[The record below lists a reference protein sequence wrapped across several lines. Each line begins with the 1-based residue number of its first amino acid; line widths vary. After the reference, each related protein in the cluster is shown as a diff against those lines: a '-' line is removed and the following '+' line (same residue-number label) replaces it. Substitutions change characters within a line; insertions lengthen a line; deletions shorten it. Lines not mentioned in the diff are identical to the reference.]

1 MIHILEEYFR
11 GYPARKKVVKF
22 LWEAGLS
29 VKNGKIYVKDVEVPI
44 TGIAEVT
51 GVNRKI
57 VYHTIEYIESK
68 PALKILFENLTPRQ
82 SLISIA
88 PLMGWEVLE
97 LTISKKAYESTVAMV
112 LNGLAKRR
120 IRVIEIFGTN
130 TYEGKAKV
138 YIVIE
143 GVLPFDMIAE
153 LKKTNTIEKIV
164 IRTSEKDKEKMIC
177 PKCEV
182 KYCPR
187 KISLTQR
194 S

>member
-29 VKNGKIYVKDVEVPI
+29 VKNGKVYVKDVEVPI
-44 TGIAEVT
+44 TGIAEAT

-68 PALKILFENLTPRQ
+68 PALKILFENLSPKH
-82 SLISIA
+82 SLASIA
-88 PLMGWEVLE
+88 PFMGWEVLE
-97 LTISKKAYESTVAMV
+97 LTISRRDYEKT
-112 LNGLAKRR
+112 LAKVLSTLSEEG
-120 IRVIEIFGTN
+120 IRVIEIFGSN
-130 TYEGKAKV
+130 PYEGKSVV
-138 YIVIE
+138 YIVVE
-143 GVLPFDMIAE
+143 GILPFKVISS
-153 LKKTNTIEKIV
+153 LKGESSIEKIV

-187 KISLTQR
+187 KILLTQR